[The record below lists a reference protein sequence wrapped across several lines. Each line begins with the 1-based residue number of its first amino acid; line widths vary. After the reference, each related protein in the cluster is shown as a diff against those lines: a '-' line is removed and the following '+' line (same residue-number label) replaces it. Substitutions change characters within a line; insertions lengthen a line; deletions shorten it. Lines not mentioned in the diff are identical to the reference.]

1 MYQLSSKNKDYAINL
16 PTDISEID
24 AKVLKQ
30 MTDHITVA
38 EHYSIVA
45 ICKHV
50 DIAQFLLANTGKKA
64 SNVLVSVVPLLAKG
78 SNNMPVG
85 SKIFINRTEL
95 ERGEQVY
102 INTVASENFVYGY
115 VEGDKELFQRILTNV
130 NKEEVYVL
138 SFKLVPNSAIHG
150 FVTKSYDYTKD
161 VFYEAKARYAASI
174 PSTGKD

>member
-1 MYQLSSKNKDYAINL
+1 MYQLKSKNKDYAINL

-24 AKVLKQ
+24 GKVLKH

-50 DIAQFLLANTGKKA
+50 DMAQFLLANTGKKA

-78 SNNMPVG
+78 GNNMPVG

-102 INTVASENFVYGY
+102 INTVASENFVYSY
-115 VEGDKELFQRILTNV
+115 VEGDKELFQRIITDL
-130 NKEEVYVL
+130 NKQKVYVL
-138 SFKLVPNSAIHG
+138 SFKLVPNSSIHG
-150 FVTKSYDYTKD
+150 YVTGNYNYDKD
-161 VFYEAKARYAASI
+161 VFYESSVDGVATI
-174 PSTGKD
+174 PFTGED